1 MGTSSSAFYN
11 TYDDSIESLANAVMR
26 NGLLVFQSRN
36 VAQVRIYGAEL
47 RGSLELSSLS
57 DALAGWRLRSSIGYA
72 RGSDRTS
79 GAPLNSIDPLE
90 AVLFSARRTSGMPGV
105 SSWWARPSTGHRGSI
120 IRPGALFVPPD
131 ISP

>member
-1 MGTSSSAFYN
+1 
-11 TYDDSIESLANAVMR
+11 MR

-57 DALAGWRLRSSIGYA
+57 GALAGWRLRSSIGYA

-90 AVLFSARRTSGMPGV
+90 AVLGLAYERHAWGV
-105 SSWWARPSTGHRGSI
+105 ELVDTAVDRPSRVGHSAG
-120 IRPGALFVPPD
+120 PLFVPPGHFTLTCCCTRAWVNACGSMPVCS
-131 ISP
+131 I